1 MDYIIEILNSFGESF
16 GFSEIGTRFSIII
29 LVFLLAI
36 IVNFIVKKIILKI
49 VYKNAERNRF
59 KWDECFKNRKVFSR
73 IANLIAPLIIF
84 LFAPVFNN
92 LQTFVEKATST
103 YIYIM
108 IILVFDATLN
118 ALNDIYKT
126 YDVSKEKPI
135 KSYLQVLKIVIFSFM
150 SIIIISNLIDK
161 SPMLILSGLGVM
173 SAVLMLI
180 FKDAILGLVAG
191 IQLATNEMLQ
201 IGDWIEM
208 PQHGADGDVIDIS
221 LTTAKIRN
229 FDKTVTTVPTYS
241 LVSNSFKNWRGM
253 KECGARRIKRSILID
268 VHSVF
273 FLDDEW
279 IEKMKNKELLKD
291 YIIEKTNENI
301 KLTNIGTFRIYLEK
315 YIYDNKSIRNDMTR
329 MVRQLPPTEKGVPVE
344 IYAFADTTAWEEYEK
359 IQSDI
364 FDHVLAVTD
373 EFGLKTY
380 QDLSGND
387 LKNIGKG

>member
-1 MDYIIEILNSFGESF
+1 MEYIIKLLNNLGESF

-59 KWDECFKNRKVFSR
+59 NWDEFFKERKVFSR
-73 IANLIAPLIIF
+73 IGNLIPPLIIF

-92 LQTFVEKATST
+92 FQIFVEKATST

-108 IILVFDATLN
+108 IILVINSTLN

-135 KSYLQVLKIVIFSFM
+135 KSYLQVLKIIIFSFM

-221 LTTAKIRN
+221 LTTASIRN
-229 FDKTVTTVPTYS
+229 FDKTVTTIPSYS
-241 LVSNSFKNWRGM
+241 LVSSSFKNWRGM
-253 KECGARRIKRSILID
+253 KESGARRIKRSILID

-279 IEKMKNKELLKD
+279 IKKM
-291 YIIEKTNENI
+291 ENI
-301 KLTNIGTFRIYLEK
+301 DLIKEYIEQKISENTKLTNIGTFRIYLEK
-315 YIYDNKSIRNDMTR
+315 YIFQNKKIRDDMTR
-329 MVRQLPPTEKGVPVE
+329 MVRQLPSTEKGVPIE
-344 IYAFADTTAWEEYEK
+344 IYAFTDTTVWTEYEK

-364 FDHVLAVTD
+364 FDHVLAVTE

-387 LKNIGKG
+387 LKNIGKN

>member
-1 MDYIIEILNSFGESF
+1 MEYIIKLLNNLGESF

-36 IVNFIVKKIILKI
+36 IVNLIVKKFILKI
-49 VYKNAERNRF
+49 VYKNAEKNRF

-73 IANLIAPLIIF
+73 IANLIPPLIIF

-92 LQTFVEKATST
+92 LQSFVEKATST

-108 IILVFDATLN
+108 IILVIDATLN

-135 KSYLQVLKIVIFSFM
+135 KSYLQVLKIIIFSFM

-229 FDKTVTTVPTYS
+229 FDKTITTIPSYS
-241 LVSNSFKNWRGM
+241 LVSSSFKNWRGM
-253 KECGARRIKRSILID
+253 KEAGARRIKRSILID

-273 FLDDEW
+273 FLNDEW
-279 IEKMKNKELLKD
+279 IEKMKKKELLKD
-291 YIIEKTNENI
+291 YLEEKVKENVR
-301 KLTNIGTFRIYLEK
+301 LTNIGTFRIYLEK
-315 YIYDNKSIRNDMTR
+315 YVYQNKKIRNDMTR

-387 LKNIGKG
+387 LKNIGKE

>member
-1 MDYIIEILNSFGESF
+1 MEYIIKSLNDLGESF
-16 GFSEIGTRFSIII
+16 GFSEFGTSFSIII

-49 VYKNAERNRF
+49 VYKNAEKNRF
-59 KWDECFKNRKVFSR
+59 KWDEYFKNRKVFSR
-73 IANLIAPLIIF
+73 IANLIPPLIIF
-84 LFAPVFNN
+84 LFSPVFNN
-92 LQTFVEKATST
+92 LQSLVEKATST

-118 ALNDIYKT
+118 ALNDIYRT
-126 YDVSKEKPI
+126 YDVSREKPI
-135 KSYLQVLKIVIFSFM
+135 KSYLQVLKIIIFSFM

-208 PQHGADGDVIDIS
+208 PQHGANGDVIDLS

-229 FDKTVTTVPTYS
+229 FDNTVTTIPTYS
-241 LVSNSFKNWRGM
+241 LVSNSFINWRGM
-253 KECGARRIKRSILID
+253 QETGARRIKRSILID
-268 VHSVF
+268 VHSVY
-273 FLDDEW
+273 FLDEEW
-279 IEKMKNKELLKD
+279 IEKMKNIELIED
-291 YIIEKTNENI
+291 YISEKIVDNSR
-301 KLTNIGTFRIYLEK
+301 LTNIGTFRIYLQK
-315 YIYDNKSIRNDMTR
+315 YIEKNKNIRQDMTR
-329 MVRQLPPTEKGVPVE
+329 MVRQLSPTEKGVPVE
-344 IYAFADTTAWEEYEK
+344 IYAFANTTVWTEYEK

-373 EFGLKTY
+373 EFGLKTF

-387 LKNIGKG
+387 LKNISK

>member
-1 MDYIIEILNSFGESF
+1 MEYIIKLLNNLGESF

-36 IVNFIVKKIILKI
+36 IVNLIVKKIILKI
-49 VYKNAERNRF
+49 VYKNAEKNRF

-73 IANLIAPLIIF
+73 IANLIPPLIIF

-92 LQTFVEKATST
+92 LQSFVEKATST

-108 IILVFDATLN
+108 IILVIDATLN

-135 KSYLQVLKIVIFSFM
+135 KSYLQVLKIIIFSFM

-229 FDKTVTTVPTYS
+229 FDKTITTIPSYS
-241 LVSNSFKNWRGM
+241 LVSSSFKNWRGM
-253 KECGARRIKRSILID
+253 KEAGARRIKRSILID

-273 FLDDEW
+273 FLNDEW
-279 IEKMKNKELLKD
+279 IEKMKKKELLKD
-291 YIIEKTNENI
+291 YLEEKVKENVR
-301 KLTNIGTFRIYLEK
+301 LTNIGTFRIYLEK
-315 YIYDNKSIRNDMTR
+315 YVYQNKKIRNDMTR

-387 LKNIGKG
+387 LKNIGKE